1 MNNINQLKLSSL
13 VLKKAKEFGADIVG
27 VTSVCELMNSLS
39 HEQAGKISRLE
50 IGKRE
55 QNLEPLEVKWPED
68 GKSVIVFG
76 ISHPETKPE
85 LDWWYG
91 DNSPPGNQKLM
102 KINKRL
108 AEWINTSY
116 PNVNTYRLPY
126 SVEKGGIFLKDAA
139 VKAGL
144 GCIGRNNL
152 LVSPEYGPRVRL
164 RAMIVSEDLVSTGP
178 ITYNP
183 CTSCE
188 GLCIKSCP
196 QKAFDEGSYKRF
208 TCNIEMEE
216 NIKSS
221 NEKNEKDIYEPT
233 GEELQLVK
241 YCRSCEFTCP
251 IGK

>member
-13 VLKKAKEFGADIVG
+13 ILNKAKEFGADIVG
-27 VTSVCELMNSLS
+27 ITSVGELKDSPS
-39 HEQAGKISRLE
+39 HKQASKISRLE

-91 DNSPPGNQKLM
+91 DHSPPGNQKLM

-108 AEWINTSY
+108 AEWVNTNF
-116 PNVNTYRLPY
+116 PKVNTYKLPY
-126 SVEKGGIFLKDAA
+126 SVEQGGIFFKDAA

-144 GCIGRNNL
+144 GCIGRSNL
-152 LVSPEYGPRVRL
+152 LVTPEYGPRVRF

-196 QKAFDEGSYKRF
+196 QKAFYEGSYERF

-216 NIKSS
+216 NIKTS
-221 NEKNEKDIYEPT
+221 NKKTKKIFMNQQEK
-233 GEELQLVK
+233 
-241 YCRSCEFTCP
+241 SFS
-251 IGK
+251 

>member
-1 MNNINQLKLSSL
+1 MNNINRLKLSSL
-13 VLKKAKEFGADIVG
+13 ILKKTKEFGADIVG
-27 VTSVCELMNSLS
+27 ITSVSELKNSPS

-55 QNLEPLEVKWPED
+55 QNLEPLEVKWPQD
-68 GKSVIVFG
+68 GKSVIVFAV
-76 ISHPETKPE
+76 SHPETNPE

-91 DNSPPGNQKLM
+91 EYSPPGNQKLI

-108 AEWINTSY
+108 AEWINTSF
-116 PNVNTYRLPY
+116 PKVNIYKLPY

-144 GCIGRNNL
+144 GCMGQNNL
-152 LVSPEYGPRVRL
+152 LISPEYGPRVRL
-164 RAMIVSEDLVSTGP
+164 RAMIISEDLVSTGP
-178 ITYNP
+178 ISYNP
-183 CTSCE
+183 CSSCE
-188 GLCIKSCP
+188 GFCIKKCP
-196 QKAFDEGSYKRF
+196 QKAFDEDGYKRF

-216 NIKSS
+216 NIKTS
-221 NEKNEKDIYEPT
+221 NVNKEIDFYEPT
-233 GEELQLVK
+233 GEEVQLFK